1 MEIKLN
7 NKMEKDTNKKY
18 MFYKLDTKIYNDTPI
33 FTEVNYKDYV
43 KYGED
48 NQYTSFLLNLFQHS
62 VLHRSLLKKKIMMI
76 SGMGFEKTDDE
87 ILNNI
92 INNTF
97 SKETLEDILEANST
111 DLMLFG
117 GFGVIITWSKD
128 KQTISRLKSIS
139 PHNFRIVKQLTFDE
153 SKINDINKKIYDA
166 QQKDVDYY
174 YISSDW
180 SNLRKKENKLQ
191 LIQGFSEILKDEL
204 TQLLYF
210 KIKEPGIQFY
220 TLPSYI
226 GGLKSIMTDV
236 DISNYH
242 LNSLQNSFNPGM
254 IIQLKEG
261 KPTDEDADIIMEKL
275 GNDFKGSTNAQSPF
289 VTFSNS
295 PETTPEIITLE
306 GNNSHER
313 YLQLKESVQENIMLA
328 HQGNPAIAGIV
339 KESSLGSSQQIF
351 ENEYVFQS
359 NVITPLQLLIE
370 DVYNKFGKIN
380 GSINQLKIQKVST
393 FDDDFINVWIKPES
407 KLSKEKLIL
416 REEIKNILNN
426 GHEKGINK

>member
-1 MEIKLN
+1 
-7 NKMEKDTNKKY
+7 
-18 MFYKLDTKIYNDTPI
+18 
-33 FTEVNYKDYV
+33 
-43 KYGED
+43 
-48 NQYTSFLLNLFQHS
+48 
-62 VLHRSLLKKKIMMI
+62 MMI

-153 SKINDINKKIYDA
+153 SKINNINKKIYDA

-254 IIQLKEG
+254 ILQLKEG
-261 KPTDEDADIIMEKL
+261 KPSDEEADIIMEKL

-328 HQGNPAIAGIV
+328 HQGNPTIAGIV
-339 KESSLGSSQQIF
+339 KESSLGSTQQIF

-380 GSINQLKIQKVST
+380 GSINQLKIKKVST
-393 FDDDFINVWIKPES
+393 FDDDFINIWIKPES

-426 GHEKGINK
+426 GHEKDINK